1 MPSRFQPSPLSE
13 TSYHSYFDSSDS
25 EFESDIADEC
35 QDIPSRPTSRLG
47 FFGNSSEEFAVLES
61 EDAPA
66 PETDI
71 ARQQFDS
78 LKWTCAALKRMSVSS
93 TIDKQPLPRSKS
105 SSSLDDLT
113 VDDAGLSS
121 SEDSD
126 SDSESDSDIELDRLL
141 ECNEPPELAFP
152 TPLLPPP
159 TASRRKF
166 SCLPS
171 PLSPSPAR
179 CPTPLPNRHDYEQH
193 GYSRHGLHQ
202 LKWFWAL
209 REEEWIDA
217 AYDGVSQIHESI
229 PRPVPLPPMSVHPR
243 RGDISALRDPFCVHM
258 DRYFVAMPMWT
269 MSKAL
274 WMFDMHM
281 AGEVKA
287 RSMRAVEDEEEPEE
301 LEDDLT
307 ISIGGSSSG
316 DDSEVTL
323 VESDG
328 EDGEYVE
335 VDLNEGPSTTKITP
349 VKTKKAGR
357 RRKAYTTP
365 TAVPASF
372 AHRLPWETNW
382 YKRTELLLELTR
394 LDRERR

>member
-13 TSYHSYFDSSDS
+13 TTYHSYFDGSDS
-25 EFESDIADEC
+25 EFESDIGDEY

-47 FFGNSSEEFAVLES
+47 FFSNSSEDLASEDPPALES
-61 EDAPA
+61 
-66 PETDI
+66 DI
-71 ARQQFDS
+71 ACRQFDG
-78 LKWTCAALKRMSVSS
+78 LKWTCAALKRMGASS
-93 TIDKQPLPRSKS
+93 TVGEELLPRSKFS
-105 SSSLDDLT
+105 SPFDDFSA
-113 VDDAGLSS
+113 DDVGLSS

-126 SDSESDSDIELDRLL
+126 SDIEQDRLF
-141 ECNEPPELAFP
+141 ERSEPLELAFP

-159 TASRRKF
+159 TTSRRKF

-171 PLSPSPAR
+171 PLSPSPVH
-179 CPTPLPNRHDYEQH
+179 CPTPSPSRHDYEQH
-193 GYSRHGLHQ
+193 GYSRHGLHH

-217 AYDGVSQIHESI
+217 AYDGVPQIHGSI
-229 PRPVPLPPMSVHPR
+229 PQPVPLPPMSVHPR

-258 DRYFVAMPMWT
+258 DRYFVAIPMWT
-269 MSKAL
+269 MAKAL

-287 RSMRAVEDEEEPEE
+287 RLKRPAEEEDELEE

-323 VESDG
+323 VGSDG

-335 VDLNEGPSTTKITP
+335 VDLNEERSAANIIP

-357 RRKAYTTP
+357 RRKVYVTP
-365 TAVPASF
+365 TAVPVSF
-372 AHRLPWETNW
+372 AHRLPWETSW

-394 LDRERR
+394 LDREHR